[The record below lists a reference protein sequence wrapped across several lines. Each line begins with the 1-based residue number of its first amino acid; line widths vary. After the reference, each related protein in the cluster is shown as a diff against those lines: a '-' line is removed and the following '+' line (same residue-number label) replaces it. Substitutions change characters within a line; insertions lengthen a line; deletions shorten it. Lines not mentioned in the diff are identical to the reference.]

1 MEKLI
6 LKKFEGYLSESIT
19 NNFENVLNINTS
31 KSIKE
36 ESSEKISIKN
46 SKMCGFYLKIFS
58 FLKLN
63 LFIDNNECLILK
75 KFKPSEIG
83 DFIEENLESGE
94 ISIKPSSVFAQKQ
107 IFLIMKEESKVL
119 KLKDVIY
126 KVKEIH
132 KKRQKINELDL
143 NFKYDAYSHQE
154 EIYLDLTKD
163 SNNSKKIL
171 QVAHFKDGFSGS
183 MNYRS
188 KILLI
193 LGLYAFLFSK
203 MFSEHDFLKHFN
215 KVKNQELKLEFR
227 KMILLGNNLKQI
239 LNEINMLLNSFLNL
253 LDCCVD
259 DLLTKTQS
267 EIILKLHEIINSKNF
282 SNLNLTKYFKI
293 KFSKAIFNKLKK
305 YQLDLI
311 EASENKESLGKEL
324 IAEIKKEMLK
334 SNIKDNLKNNKSS
347 HRIYMK
353 LLNLP
358 PFSRCDS
365 LVTILNQV
373 TKNKVFRIQ
382 KCKKPFNSKNQ
393 EEVHNG

>member
-1 MEKLI
+1 
-6 LKKFEGYLSESIT
+6 
-19 NNFENVLNINTS
+19 
-31 KSIKE
+31 
-36 ESSEKISIKN
+36 
-46 SKMCGFYLKIFS
+46 MCGFYLKIFS

-203 MFSEHDFLKHFN
+203 MFSEPDFLKHFN